1 MRNSQQWA
9 GSVEMW
15 VKNRVMSF
23 LEKASFSSRSA
34 RNVGDIISQI
44 DGEVR
49 IYLIV
54 DQFS

>member
-1 MRNSQQWA
+1 M
-9 GSVEMW
+9 
-15 VKNRVMSF
+15 KNRVMSF